1 MICTISEELRI
12 ITNDLFKRGKMRF
25 LDPAS
30 EKQIIEFEEDN
41 GITLPSKYKE
51 WLLFS
56 DGGECFLPAGVQ
68 FYGVVHQPF
77 IDVDDNSRPDNNYVV
92 IGALASGDPILIR
105 RDLEVVSIY
114 NQEMGK
120 IEDDE
125 VYNDFIAFLKDLPN
139 MLGIEE

>member
-1 MICTISEELRI
+1 MITDGFL
-12 ITNDLFKRGKMRF
+12 KRGKMRF
-25 LDPAS
+25 LGPAS
-30 EKQIIEFEEDN
+30 EEQIIEFEEDN
-41 GITLPSKYKE
+41 RITLPSKYKE

-68 FYGVVHQPF
+68 FYGVAHQPF
-77 IDVDDNSRPDNNYVV
+77 IDVDDNARPDNNYVV

-125 VYNDFIAFLKDLPN
+125 VYDDFISFLKDLPDV
-139 MLGIEE
+139 LGIEG